1 MEHPD
6 NTQKEYNYGNK
17 RSSKKEFI
25 AKLRVSGL
33 ISSACKESGISR
45 STYYRWL
52 NTDEKFAQD
61 VNKTME
67 EAYQDENLK
76 EQLKNIPAQKRSS
89 NLNDYMVAVGD
100 VVDVPK
106 VVRPRPIKN
115 ITNMRVISPALV
127 LQGKQVDVLDDSVDV
142 LQKLVSEI
150 KKRKVSE
157 LSTKEIL
164 SAIPKIVDAINKMQN
179 RQVKTGNLMQINI
192 NGSVR
197 EMEEQMLAMVG
208 HGKEY

>member
-150 KKRKVSE
+150 KKRKVSGS
-157 LSTKEIL
+157 LFNL
-164 SAIPKIVDAINKMQN
+164 SAS
-179 RQVKTGNLMQINI
+179 L
-192 NGSVR
+192 
-197 EMEEQMLAMVG
+197 
-208 HGKEY
+208 